1 MIVADSNTIAYL
13 YLPTKLT
20 RSVETLL
27 EKDPVWAAPTLWR
40 SELRNILSTY
50 MRQEIIDLETACR
63 TQSEAESLIGV
74 NEYTVGS
81 TTVLALA
88 ESSGC
93 TAYDCE
99 FVSLAKALDVKLVT
113 EDKKLRKAFPDIALT
128 ALQYTASLP

>member
-1 MIVADSNTIAYL
+1 
-13 YLPTKLT
+13 
-20 RSVETLL
+20 
-27 EKDPVWAAPTLWR
+27 
-40 SELRNILSTY
+40 
-50 MRQEIIDLETACR
+50 LETACK
-63 TQSEAESLIGV
+63 TQAEAESLIGS

-81 TTVLALA
+81 TAVLALA
-88 ESSGC
+88 QSSGC

>member
-1 MIVADSNTIAYL
+1 MIVTDSNTIAHL
-13 YLPTKLT
+13 YLPTKFT

-27 EKDPVWAAPTLWR
+27 EKDQVWAAPTLWR

-63 TQSEAESLIGV
+63 TQAEAESLIGS
-74 NEYTVGS
+74 NEYSIGS
-81 TTVLALA
+81 TAVLALA
-88 ESSGC
+88 QSSGC

-99 FVSLAKALDVKLVT
+99 FVSLEKALDVKLVT
-113 EDKKLRKAFPDIALT
+113 EDKKRKAFPDIALT

>member
-13 YLPTKLT
+13 YLPTKFT

-27 EKDPVWAAPTLWR
+27 DKDPVWTAPTLWR

-50 MRQEIIDLETACR
+50 MRKEIIDLETACKIQA
-63 TQSEAESLIGV
+63 TAESLIGT
-74 NEYTVGS
+74 NEYTIGS
-81 TTVLALA
+81 TAVLALA

-99 FVSLAKALDVKLVT
+99 FVSLAKALNVKLVT
-113 EDKKLRKAFPDIALT
+113 EDKKLLKAFPDIAFT